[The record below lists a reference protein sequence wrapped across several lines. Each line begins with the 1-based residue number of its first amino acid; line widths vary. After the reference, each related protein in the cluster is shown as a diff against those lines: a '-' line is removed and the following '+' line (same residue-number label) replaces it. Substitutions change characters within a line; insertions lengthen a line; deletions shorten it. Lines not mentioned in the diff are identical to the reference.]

1 MKLKPFVM
9 PEKFEIEADTA
20 TDSYAKFI
28 IAPLE
33 RGWGVTVGNA
43 LRRALLSSVQ
53 GAAVVEVRIDGV
65 THEFTTIDDVVE
77 DVPEIILNIKK
88 IRFRLWSETPRAC
101 YLHAKGKRAFFARDL
116 TVPPEVVI
124 ANPDQKIL
132 TISDSRRAVN
142 IEMIVE
148 NGRGYVRA
156 ERLKKDRS
164 VPEGTIFLDAFFSP
178 VKKVNYWVEN
188 MRVLD
193 RTDFERVM
201 LEVWTDGTVKPEEA
215 LIQSATILKNHM
227 SALVPME
234 KEPEFIEEERVYRD
248 RDRLAELLAMDIDE
262 LELSNRA
269 LNCLKKGRSKR
280 TGERISIRTI
290 ADLVQYTEKE
300 MLDIENF
307 GRKSLEEL
315 KKVLEDMGL
324 TLGMDISGI
333 PIGKGAEVENEE
345 EGAEEEKEE

>member
-9 PEKFEIEADTA
+9 PEKLEVEAGTA

-65 THEFTTIDDVVE
+65 THEFTTIEGVGE

-88 IRFRLWSETPRAC
+88 IRCRLWSETPRIC

-124 ANPDQKIL
+124 ANPEQKIL
-132 TISDSRRAVN
+132 TLSDNKRTVN
-142 IEMIVE
+142 IEMLVE

-156 ERLKKDRS
+156 ERLKKDRT

-188 MRVLD
+188 IRVLD
-193 RTDFERVM
+193 RTDFERII
-201 LEVWTDGTVKPEEA
+201 LEVWTDGTVKPDEA
-215 LIQSATILKNHM
+215 LIQSVTILKNHM
-227 SALVPME
+227 SALVPE
-234 KEPEFIEEERVYRD
+234 EQEPEFIEEEQVHRD
-248 RDRLAELLAMDIDE
+248 RDHLAELLAMNIDE

-269 LNCLKKGRSKR
+269 LNCLKRGRSKR

-290 ADLVQYTEKE
+290 GSLVQHTEKE
-300 MLDIENF
+300 LLNIENF

-315 KKVLEDMGL
+315 KDVLEDMGL

-333 PIGKGAEVENEE
+333 PIGKTTEDEHDD
-345 EGAEEEKEE
+345 EEKKGE

>member
-9 PEKFEIEADTA
+9 PEKLEIEEESA

-53 GAAVVEVRIDGV
+53 GAAVVEVRIDGA
-65 THEFTTIDDVVE
+65 THEFTTIEDVVE

-88 IRFRLWSETPRAC
+88 IRFRLWSETPRVC

-132 TISDSRRAVN
+132 TLSDNKRAVN
-142 IEMIVE
+142 IEMMVE
-148 NGRGYVRA
+148 SGRGYVRA
-156 ERLKKDRS
+156 ERLRRGRT

-201 LEVWTDGTVKPEEA
+201 LEVWTDGTVKPDEA
-215 LIQSATILKNHM
+215 LIQAATILKNHM
-227 SALVPME
+227 GGLIPE
-234 KEPEFIEEERVYRD
+234 EREPEFIEEERLHRARD
-248 RDRLAELLAMDIDE
+248 HLAELLAMNVDE

-280 TGERISIRTI
+280 TGERVSIRTI
-290 ADLVQYTEKE
+290 ADLVQHTEKE
-300 MLDIENF
+300 LLDIENF

-315 KKVLEDMGL
+315 KDVLEDMGL

-333 PIGKGAEVENEE
+333 PIGKVTEVEH
-345 EGAEEEKEE
+345 EEEKDRGK

>member
-9 PEKFEIEADTA
+9 PEKLEIEADTA

-33 RGWGVTVGNA
+33 RGWGVTIGNS

-65 THEFTTIDDVVE
+65 AHEFTTIDDVVE
-77 DVPEIILNIKK
+77 DVPEIVMNIKQ
-88 IRFRLWSETPRAC
+88 IRFRLWSETPRVC

-132 TISDSRRAVN
+132 TISDSKRAVHM
-142 IEMIVE
+142 EMVVE

-164 VPEGTIFLDAFFSP
+164 APEGTIFLDAFFSP

-193 RTDFERVM
+193 RTDFERVIC
-201 LEVWTDGTVKPEEA
+201 EVWTDGTVKPDEA
-215 LIQSATILKNHM
+215 LIQAATILKNHM
-227 SALVPME
+227 AALVPEE
-234 KEPEFIEEERVYRD
+234 KEPEFIAEERVYRD

-290 ADLVQYTEKE
+290 ADLVQYTEKD

-333 PIGKGAEVENEE
+333 PVGKVAKEGEPEE
-345 EGAEEEKEE
+345 TSESAGEE

>member
-1 MKLKPFVM
+1 MKLKPFVI
-9 PEKFEIEADTA
+9 PEKLEIDAETA

-33 RGWGVTVGNA
+33 RGWGTTIGNT

-53 GAAVVEVRIDGV
+53 GAAVVELRIDGV
-65 THEFTTIDDVVE
+65 THEFTTIEDVVE
-77 DVPEIILNIKK
+77 DVPEIVLNIKK
-88 IRFRLWSETPRAC
+88 IRFRLWAETPRVC
-101 YLHAKGKRAFFARDL
+101 YLHAKGKRVFFARDL

-132 TISDSRRAVN
+132 TIADSKKEVN
-142 IEMIVE
+142 LEMVVE

-156 ERLKKDRS
+156 ERLRKDRV
-164 VPEGTIFLDAFFSP
+164 VPEGTMFLDAFFSP

-193 RTDFERVM
+193 RTDFERVI

-215 LIQSATILKNHM
+215 LIQSATIVKNHM
-227 SALVPME
+227 TALVPEE
-234 KEPEFIEEERVYRD
+234 KEPEFIEEEKVYRD
-248 RDRLAELLAMDIDE
+248 RDRLAEVLAMDIDE

-269 LNCLKKGRSKR
+269 LNCLKRGRSKR
-280 TGERISIRTI
+280 TGERISIKTI
-290 ADLVQYTEKE
+290 ADLVQYTEKD

-324 TLGMDISGI
+324 TLGMDITGI
-333 PIGKGAEVENEE
+333 QIGKAID
-345 EGAEEEKEE
+345 EEKTKEE

>member
-9 PEKFEIEADTA
+9 PEKLEMDAETA
-20 TDSYAKFI
+20 TESYAKFI

-33 RGWGVTVGNA
+33 RGWGTTIGNT

-53 GAAVVEVRIDGV
+53 GAAAVELRIDGV
-65 THEFTTIDDVVE
+65 THEFTTIEDVVE
-77 DVPEIILNIKK
+77 DVPEIVLNIKK
-88 IRFRLWSETPRAC
+88 IRFRLWAETPRVC
-101 YLHAKGKRAFFARDL
+101 QLHAKGKRAFFARDL
-116 TVPPEVVI
+116 TVPPEVII

-132 TISDSRRAVN
+132 TIADNKREVN
-142 IEMIVE
+142 LEMVVE

-156 ERLKKDRS
+156 ERLRKDRV

-193 RTDFERVM
+193 RTDFERVI

-227 SALVPME
+227 TVLVPEE
-234 KEPEFIEEERVYRD
+234 KEPKFIEEEKVYRD

-269 LNCLKKGRSKR
+269 LNCLKRGRSKR
-280 TGERISIRTI
+280 TGERISIKTI
-290 ADLVQYTEKE
+290 ADLVQYTEKD

-324 TLGMDISGI
+324 TLGMDITGI
-333 PIGKGAEVENEE
+333 QIGKTAGEE
-345 EGAEEEKEE
+345 SPKEA

>member
-9 PEKFEIEADTA
+9 PEKLEMDAETA
-20 TDSYAKFI
+20 TDSYARFI

-33 RGWGVTVGNA
+33 RGWGTTVGNA

-53 GAAVVEVRIDGV
+53 GAAVVAVRIDGV
-65 THEFTTIDDVVE
+65 SHEFTTIEDVVE
-77 DVPEIILNIKK
+77 DVPEVILNIKK
-88 IRFRLWSETPRAC
+88 LRFRLWSETPRVC
-101 YLHAKGKRAFFARDL
+101 YLNAKGKRAFFARDL

-132 TISDSRRAVN
+132 TIADNRRAVN
-142 IEMIVE
+142 IEMVVE

-156 ERLKKDRS
+156 ERLKKDRA

-178 VKKVNYWVEN
+178 VKKVNYWVES
-188 MRVLD
+188 MRVMD
-193 RTDFERVM
+193 RTDFERVV
-201 LEVWTDGTVKPEEA
+201 LEVWTDGTVRPEEA

-227 SALVPME
+227 TVLVPEE
-234 KEPEFIEEERVYRD
+234 KEPEFIEEEKVYRD
-248 RDRLAELLAMDIDE
+248 RDRLAELLAMEIDE

-280 TGERISIRTI
+280 TGEKVAIQTI
-290 ADLVQYTEKE
+290 ADLVQKTEKE
-300 MLDIENF
+300 MLEIENF

-315 KKVLEDMGL
+315 KRVLEDLGL
-324 TLGMDISGI
+324 TLGMNIAGI
-333 PIGKGAEVENEE
+333 PIGKVR
-345 EGAEEEKEE
+345 EEKKEREEIEE